1 MKPPEGYLETSDDRS
16 WRPCLICA
24 GEIVQVRK
32 ALFTC
37 LDCNQEYVSTEEDM
51 RKDVNTP

>member
-1 MKPPEGYLETSDDRS
+1 MNPPKDYLETKEQTNWKS
-16 WRPCLICA
+16 CMMCG

-37 LDCNQEYVSTEEDM
+37 INCNQEYISTEEDM
-51 RKDVNTP
+51 EK